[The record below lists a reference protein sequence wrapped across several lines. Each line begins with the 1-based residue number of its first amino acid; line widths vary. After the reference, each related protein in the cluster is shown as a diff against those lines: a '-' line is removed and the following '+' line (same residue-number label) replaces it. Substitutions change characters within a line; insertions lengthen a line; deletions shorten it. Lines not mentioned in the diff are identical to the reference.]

1 MKLRDKIY
9 FEEPV
14 RDRFYNG
21 FSEDETV
28 VLKYDGKTGIF
39 TMRNFFTLV
48 KPAERLVAKEEDI
61 WLKDISEDMEVLGRN
76 GFERVLQVIR
86 RKVYEPIL
94 VVKTKTHKTVV
105 SASHEIPVS
114 KENGEELVRAD
125 NLKEGDKIYVA
136 DENGENG
143 RYEEIEKIEK
153 DKKWRLSV
161 YGMLTESGGAFI
173 SGIFQKSY

>member
-1 MKLRDKIY
+1 MELKDKIY

-28 VLKYDGKTGIF
+28 VLKYDGKVGIF

-61 WLKDISEDMEVLGRN
+61 WLKDISEDIQVLGRN
-76 GFERVLQVIR
+76 GFEKVSQVIR
-86 RKVYEPIL
+86 RKIYEPL
-94 VVKTKTHKTVV
+94 FAVKTKTKSTVV
-105 SASHEIPVS
+105 SASHQVPVM
-114 KENGEELVRAD
+114 KEDEEELVRAV
-125 NLKEGDKIYVA
+125 NLKKGDMVYVT
-136 DENGENG
+136 ENDGSNG
-143 RYEEIEKIEK
+143 HYEEITEIAE

-161 YGMLTESGGAFI
+161 YGMVTESGGALV